1 MAFLLFLFAIIIG
14 VATFVEAHYG
24 TATAQAYIYK
34 TRWFEFIMLLLIL
47 NFAGNI
53 RRYQLI
59 TSKKFP
65 TLLLHIA
72 LIIIFI
78 GAAITRYY
86 SFEGKLQ
93 VEEGKSENII
103 LSYKT
108 FFKYMVKAQNK
119 APYYGESPFILSP
132 YHANFNK
139 TITYD
144 NKKVE
149 FKVIDYI
156 QKKNS
161 SGHPA
166 IEIVTKLGGQS
177 GISAGEKSSRILL
190 KGDTI
195 HFDGHVLGFE
205 SKKLSLMNITEKNNH
220 LYIQAPYEFSFFN
233 MMKNESGEVK
243 ARQSVKLERILYSVG
258 KARFVP
264 LTDALDNLII
274 GELKSGN
281 ETRKVSFFGQQFTT
295 NFSPIYKINGL
306 EVSLGFG
313 SSWLDRK
320 YKMPFNLHLNDFI
333 LDKYPGSDNPSSFES
348 KVTVKDN
355 NKASFDYKIYM
366 NHVLDHK
373 GYRFFQS
380 AYNIDSNTK
389 KESTVLSVNADYW
402 GTSITYFGYF
412 LLSLSMILTLFWKGS
427 YFSNLRRSL
436 SDIKRKK
443 NTLMLFLLLFT
454 GIAQS
459 QINNSSA
466 QSKKILNKT
475 EGIAKSKIDSAT
487 PIDMHGGRVHNKK
500 PLTNEDDI
508 KPRVNTPQA
517 IENPHAKTSFQKGFQ
532 QSFQINVQHAKLL
545 ARVLVQDQQGR
556 IKPVDTYAREL
567 IKTIHGRE
575 KIDSFN
581 AVQAYL
587 SLTFETS
594 KWFNKPIILVD
605 KKGGE
610 RLKKITHAIEKNG
623 KWYTSAIDLVAK
635 DPKNSENRNLYD
647 IYNESFNKALAD
659 QNDFDKAVLKIIQR
673 ISIIEGMGKGSYFW
687 IIPDL
692 EAENNDWNS
701 WTNHQNKLYKP
712 GQIYISAYFNSIL
725 KARQNG
731 DWSIPN
737 KNLQK
742 IAAFQRTDNIKIPT
756 EKKVNFEIFYNRFPI
771 FKICMAIYSF
781 IGILLLTIA
790 FISLYNNKKYISL
803 IGNILSIIIS
813 ISFLLHTWG
822 IGARWYISGH
832 APWSDGYEAIIFVAW
847 FTVFSGII
855 FARKNYFALSSAAI
869 MSVLLMLFSFLSVV
883 SPAISNLVPVL
894 KSYWLVVHVAVIVSS
909 YGFFGLSFILG
920 IVNLLLMS
928 VRKEKNYKKITFNIK
943 ELTTISE
950 MSMTIGLYTLTIGT
964 FLGGVWAN
972 ESWGRY
978 WSWDPKETWALVSVF
993 IYAAITHLRLVP
1005 GFRGYFSFNMTAI
1018 LGFSSIMM
1026 TFLGVNYFL
1035 SGMHSYGAGDPIPI
1049 LEWAL
1054 PTLFIILLLSI
1065 LARNRNRRFAN
1076 KN

>member
-1 MAFLLFLFAIIIG
+1 M
-14 VATFVEAHYG
+14 
-24 TATAQAYIYK
+24 
-34 TRWFEFIMLLLIL
+34 
-47 NFAGNI
+47 
-53 RRYQLI
+53 
-59 TSKKFP
+59 
-65 TLLLHIA
+65 
-72 LIIIFI
+72 
-78 GAAITRYY
+78 
-86 SFEGKLQ
+86 
-93 VEEGKSENII
+93 
-103 LSYKT
+103 
-108 FFKYMVKAQNK
+108 
-119 APYYGESPFILSP
+119 
-132 YHANFNK
+132 
-139 TITYD
+139 
-144 NKKVE
+144 
-149 FKVIDYI
+149 
-156 QKKNS
+156 
-161 SGHPA
+161 
-166 IEIVTKLGGQS
+166 
-177 GISAGEKSSRILL
+177 
-190 KGDTI
+190 
-195 HFDGHVLGFE
+195 
-205 SKKLSLMNITEKNNH
+205 
-220 LYIQAPYEFSFFN
+220 
-233 MMKNESGEVK
+233 
-243 ARQSVKLERILYSVG
+243 
-258 KARFVP
+258 
-264 LTDALDNLII
+264 
-274 GELKSGN
+274 
-281 ETRKVSFFGQQFTT
+281 
-295 NFSPIYKINGL
+295 
-306 EVSLGFG
+306 
-313 SSWLDRK
+313 
-320 YKMPFNLHLNDFI
+320 
-333 LDKYPGSDNPSSFES
+333 
-348 KVTVKDN
+348 
-355 NKASFDYKIYM
+355 
-366 NHVLDHK
+366 
-373 GYRFFQS
+373 
-380 AYNIDSNTK
+380 TK
-389 KESTVLSVNADYW
+389 KEVN
-402 GTSITYFGYF
+402 
-412 LLSLSMILTLFWKGS
+412 
-427 YFSNLRRSL
+427 
-436 SDIKRKK
+436 
-443 NTLMLFLLLFT
+443 
-454 GIAQS
+454 
-459 QINNSSA
+459 
-466 QSKKILNKT
+466 
-475 EGIAKSKIDSAT
+475 
-487 PIDMHGGRVHNKK
+487 
-500 PLTNEDDI
+500 
-508 KPRVNTPQA
+508 
-517 IENPHAKTSFQKGFQ
+517 
-532 QSFQINVQHAKLL
+532 
-545 ARVLVQDQQGR
+545 
-556 IKPVDTYAREL
+556 
-567 IKTIHGRE
+567 
-575 KIDSFN
+575 
-581 AVQAYL
+581 
-587 SLTFETS
+587 
-594 KWFNKPIILVD
+594 
-605 KKGGE
+605 
-610 RLKKITHAIEKNG
+610 
-623 KWYTSAIDLVAK
+623 